1 MKIGDPDRLANLHR
15 AMQLIADAVAQLPDG
30 CRDVSGNALLNVAAE
45 AVVEDVGCAA
55 AGRIFARL
63 AQLLE
68 SGQQPPMSGAMSL
81 TGFDA

>member
-1 MKIGDPDRLANLHR
+1 
-15 AMQLIADAVAQLPDG
+15 
-30 CRDVSGNALLNVAAE
+30 LNVAAE

-68 SGQQPPMSGAMSL
+68 RGQQPPMSGAVSL